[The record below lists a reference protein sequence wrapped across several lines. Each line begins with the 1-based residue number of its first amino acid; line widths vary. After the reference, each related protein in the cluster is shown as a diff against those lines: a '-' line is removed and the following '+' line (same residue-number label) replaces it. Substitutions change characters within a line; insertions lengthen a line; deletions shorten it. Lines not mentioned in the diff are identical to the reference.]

1 MRGAVEV
8 LFSPEARD
16 VLDKLENDE
25 SNGRLVDAIWDVLDL
40 ITEHPGSAQ
49 SRHRALR
56 TAGGHSV
63 WLVPGHGLYDDQGWV
78 VLWQPRADDALVAD
92 IGPAGFRPR
101 RGLHPGP
108 RGG

>member
-1 MRGAVEV
+1 M

-16 VLDKLENDE
+16 VLDELEKDE
-25 SNGRLVDAIWDVLDL
+25 SNNRLVDAIWDVLDL

-63 WLVPGHGLYDDQGWV
+63 WLVPVHGLYDDQVWV
-78 VLWQPRADDALVAD
+78 ILWQPSDDDALVAY
-92 IGPAGFRPR
+92 IGPGDFRPGR
-101 RGLHPGP
+101 VQQPP
-108 RGG
+108 RTADNALA

>member
-1 MRGAVEV
+1 MRGGVEL

-63 WLVPGHGLYDDQGWV
+63 WLVPGHGLYDGQGWV
-78 VLWQPRADDALVAD
+78 GLLEPPADDAPVAY
-92 IGPAGFRPR
+92 IGPGDLP
-101 RGLHPGP
+101 PGA
-108 RGG
+108 R